1 MSRGGVYPGFLRLL
15 GKCATREELESLK
28 QELDSVTRIFDFS
41 RLFGAFPP
49 ENTQARAPTTPNGAT
64 TRLNARTNDAKHT
77 EHTP

>member
-1 MSRGGVYPGFLRLL
+1 MYPGGLRSL
-15 GKCATREELESLK
+15 GERVTREEPESLK
-28 QELDSVTRIFDFS
+28 QEPDSVTRIFDFS